1 MALGAAETFR
11 LRNGED
17 EAVVARRGGELLS
30 WRVAGRDLLWTPD
43 AAVWARTSPILFP
56 IVGWA
61 AGGVIRMEGREY
73 PIGVHGFAA
82 ETDFEPVST
91 GEDLVRLR
99 LSENDA
105 TLAAFPFRFRLEVA
119 YRLRA
124 GGLEVGFDVA
134 NPGERPLPY
143 ALGFHPGFRW
153 PFAATGRDGHRAEFD
168 TPEDD
173 SVPEITARGLFSALR
188 RALGFDGR
196 TLALSDPL
204 LAREALCFLDANSR
218 VVRFVAPDGASI
230 RMAVEDFPH
239 LALWSRPPAPF
250 LSIEAWTG
258 HGDPDGFSGEIG
270 DKPSMR
276 WLAPGARARHAVT
289 LSFSA
294 A

>member
-1 MALGAAETFR
+1 MGAEETFR

-17 EAVVARRGGELLS
+17 EAIVARRGGELLS

-43 AAVWARTSPILFP
+43 TAVWTRTSPILFP

-61 AGGVIRMEGREY
+61 AGGVIRVEGQEY

-82 ETDFEPVST
+82 ETDFAPVST
-91 GEDLVRLR
+91 GEDFVRLR
-99 LSENDA
+99 LSDNDA
-105 TLAAFPFRFRLEVA
+105 TLAAFPFRFRLEVE
-119 YRLRA
+119 YRLRP
-124 GGLEVGFDVA
+124 GGLDIGFTVS
-134 NPGERPLPY
+134 NPGESPLPY

-153 PFAATGRDGHRAEFD
+153 PFSGAGREAHRVEFD
-168 TPEDD
+168 APEET
-173 SVPEITARGLFSALR
+173 SVPEITARGLFSATR

-196 TLALSDPL
+196 TLALTDAL

-218 VVRFVAPDGASI
+218 AVRFVAPDGAVI
-230 RMAVEDFPH
+230 GMAVEDFPH

-258 HGDPDGFSGEIG
+258 HGDPDGFAGEIG

-276 WLAPGARARHAVT
+276 WLAPGAVARHGVA